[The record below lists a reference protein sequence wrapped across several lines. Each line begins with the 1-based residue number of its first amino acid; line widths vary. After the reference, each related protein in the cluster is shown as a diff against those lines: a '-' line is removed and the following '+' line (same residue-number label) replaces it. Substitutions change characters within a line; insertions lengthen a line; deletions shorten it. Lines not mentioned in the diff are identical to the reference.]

1 VEDRI
6 LHPLFF
12 FRSCDSVS
20 LNVRGRDGKRF
31 TLYGRT
37 SAASTTPAKGVLWRV
52 NCESRMV
59 FLVYLVY
66 LVCLV
71 ELD

>member
-1 VEDRI
+1 MGN
-6 LHPLFF
+6 
-12 FRSCDSVS
+12 VS
-20 LNVRGRDGKRF
+20 RFMVTQPREHDPWERCVVGVKR
-31 TLYGRT
+31 
-37 SAASTTPAKGVLWRV
+37 
-52 NCESRMV
+52 ESRMV